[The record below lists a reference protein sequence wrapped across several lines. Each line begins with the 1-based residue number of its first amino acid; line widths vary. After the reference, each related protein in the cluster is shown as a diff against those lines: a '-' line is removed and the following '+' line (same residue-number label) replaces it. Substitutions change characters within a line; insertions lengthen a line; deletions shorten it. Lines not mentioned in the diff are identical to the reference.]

1 MSEGGADSVA
11 DLEAEAAA
19 VAEEEVSVAAEEEA
33 VEADLAEGTNK
44 EDEEEDHLNK
54 DSHTVLPASMDL
66 RSLMIKWG
74 SCLGVTKG
82 MTTSHQTN
90 TQHATTYASPR
101 KQRSSFSII
110 VNLRS

>member
-54 DSHTVLPASMDL
+54 DSHMVLPVSMGL
-66 RSLMIKWG
+66 RSLMIIDMGLMLWYHQG
-74 SCLGVTKG
+74 NDHLSSDEH
-82 MTTSHQTN
+82 TTCN
-90 TQHATTYASPR
+90 
-101 KQRSSFSII
+101 
-110 VNLRS
+110 NLRRPGSSAQASISL